1 MATKAPAKPST
12 KKPVTAKSE
21 SASASTYAPTK
32 AKTPAKPAV
41 TPAKPAMA
49 TAKPATVTTKPAT
62 VTTKPATVT
71 TKPATVTTKPA
82 TGKATLT
89 DVAKV
94 PSAKASPAKAG
105 SAKSTPAKPA
115 ATKAGSAKKSS
126 ASTPSKALEVASKP
140 GAEATPTKAPEAAE
154 SDDDDFE
161 PTAVAPTIA
170 VDPNAEPSEEEL
182 LKATEIE
189 ETDDEDDAVAP
200 VAVKTSILAKGEK
213 PTPAAL
219 KEVVTQLIKVSKG
232 KGVVTYDQ
240 LNAVLPDAVN
250 DPEQLD
256 LILEQLE
263 ARNIELV
270 EDLGETEPE
279 GFEAAGNGDEEES
292 GATQA
297 FDAAQAIAAEEE
309 ADIGEKIDDPVRM
322 YLSQMGEIPLLT
334 REQEIELARRI
345 EIYRD
350 GFRRKVMTM
359 PEAIRRGIQWVEEQK
374 EIKELQEKNAKS
386 HGSSPTRD
394 DYLDRAENH
403 LGTLYRIVEHVLPLA
418 EQANKI
424 TLDTPTE
431 RLLRN
436 RLFRAYRMLEE
447 MELDAKTVITIK
459 DEMLDLRRRILR
471 LRREIEQAK
480 KRKNLPKE
488 KQEELDRMAA
498 QVGEQ
503 IDRFIDRCVAVSKR
517 FRLYEEA
524 KQKLSCGN
532 LRLVVSIAKKYR
544 NRGLSFLDL
553 IQEGNAGL
561 MKAVEKYE
569 YKRGY
574 KFSTYAT
581 WWIRQ
586 GITRA
591 IADQARTIRI
601 PVHMIETMG
610 KLRKI
615 QKDILQDTGREATIE
630 EVAER
635 AGISVGECKR
645 VIRVS
650 KHPIS
655 LDRPIGDSDDCYF
668 GDFLEDKSVENPAN
682 ISSNELLKEKITE
695 VLDTLTD
702 REREII
708 CLRYGIGDGYTYTL
722 EEVGRRFNV
731 TRERVRQ
738 IEAKAIKKLQHPIRS
753 RKLEGFIDTKTY

>member
-1 MATKAPAKPST
+1 M
-12 KKPVTAKSE
+12 
-21 SASASTYAPTK
+21 
-32 AKTPAKPAV
+32 
-41 TPAKPAMA
+41 
-49 TAKPATVTTKPAT
+49 
-62 VTTKPATVT
+62 
-71 TKPATVTTKPA
+71 
-82 TGKATLT
+82 
-89 DVAKV
+89 
-94 PSAKASPAKAG
+94 
-105 SAKSTPAKPA
+105 AKSTSPVKPA
-115 ATKAGSAKKSS
+115 PPAPAPTEAQSAN
-126 ASTPSKALEVASKP
+126 
-140 GAEATPTKAPEAAE
+140 G
-154 SDDDDFE
+154 E
-161 PTAVAPTIA
+161 PVTTAVANPA
-170 VDPNAEPSEEEL
+170 GEGPMSLKDVVAL
-182 LKATEIE
+182 L
-189 ETDDEDDAVAP
+189 
-200 VAVKTSILAKGEK
+200 VKN
-213 PTPAAL
+213 
-219 KEVVTQLIKVSKG
+219 SKG
-232 KGVVTYDQ
+232 KGTVTYDQ
-240 LNAVLPDAVN
+240 LNALLPDAMN

-256 LILEQLE
+256 QILEQLE
-263 ARNIELV
+263 SKGVELV
-270 EDLGETEPE
+270 EEGGNDDSSDFAEEGTNPE
-279 GFEAAGNGDEEES
+279 DDAAASTARFERAAENADGDEVEL
-292 GATQA
+292 
-297 FDAAQAIAAEEE
+297 
-309 ADIGEKIDDPVRM
+309 GEKIDDPVRM

-334 REQEIELARRI
+334 RDQEIELARRI

-359 PEAIRRGIQWVEEQK
+359 PDAIKKGIGWVEEQK
-374 EIKELQEKNAKS
+374 EIKEQQEKNAKS
-386 HGSSPTRD
+386 HGSSPSRD
-394 DYLDRAENH
+394 DYLDRAANH
-403 LGTLYRIVEHVLPLA
+403 LNTLNGVITHSAPLSELVCSDAGA
-418 EQANKI
+418 EVRQ
-424 TLDTPTE
+424 E
-431 RLLRN
+431 QLLRN
-436 RLFRAYRMLEE
+436 RLTRAYRLLEE
-447 MELDAKTVITIK
+447 MELDAKTVIQVK
-459 DEMLDLRRRILR
+459 DDMLDMRRKVLR
-471 LRREIEQAK
+471 LRREIEQN
-480 KRKNLPKE
+480 KRKKAMVKE
-488 KQEELDRMAA
+488 KEQELTNLALTI
-498 QVGEQ
+498 GEP
-503 IDRFIDRCVAVSKR
+503 INRFLERCIAVSKR

-668 GDFLEDKSVENPAN
+668 GDFLEDKSAENPAN

-731 TRERVRQ
+731 TRERIRQ
-738 IEAKAIKKLQHPIRS
+738 IEAKSIKKLQHPLRS
-753 RKLEGFIDTKTY
+753 RKLEGFIDTKAH

>member
-1 MATKAPAKPST
+1 MTDSQGQAGHCQT
-12 KKPVTAKSE
+12 V
-21 SASASTYAPTK
+21 SASRLRLPVEPPVRPVRPVRK
-32 AKTPAKPAV
+32 A
-41 TPAKPAMA
+41 A
-49 TAKPATVTTKPAT
+49 TA
-62 VTTKPATVT
+62 
-71 TKPATVTTKPA
+71 
-82 TGKATLT
+82 TLR
-89 DVAKV
+89 D
-94 PSAKASPAKAG
+94 PM
-105 SAKSTPAKPA
+105 AKSTSPVKSAPPAVAAPAPA
-115 ATKAGSAKKSS
+115 AGAPAAG
-126 ASTPSKALEVASKP
+126 
-140 GAEATPTKAPEAAE
+140 APAG
-154 SDDDDFE
+154 
-161 PTAVAPTIA
+161 V
-170 VDPNAEPSEEEL
+170 AEPLS
-182 LKATEIE
+182 LKDVVATL
-189 ETDDEDDAVAP
+189 
-200 VAVKTSILAKGEK
+200 VKN
-213 PTPAAL
+213 
-219 KEVVTQLIKVSKG
+219 SKG
-232 KGVVTYDQ
+232 KGMVTYDQ
-240 LNAVLPDAVN
+240 LNALLPDAMN

-256 LILEQLE
+256 QVLEQLDSKGV
-263 ARNIELV
+263 ELV
-270 EDLGETEPE
+270 EEIGAAESEFGEDPGGNTEGDE
-279 GFEAAGNGDEEES
+279 SRAAGTGRYEAAEQATEGDE
-292 GATQA
+292 
-297 FDAAQAIAAEEE
+297 AEL
-309 ADIGEKIDDPVRM
+309 GEKIDDPVRM

-334 REQEIELARRI
+334 RDQEIELARRI

-350 GFRRKVMTM
+350 GFRRKVMTL
-359 PEAIRRGIQWVEEQK
+359 PEAIRRGIGWVEEQK
-374 EIKELQEKNAKS
+374 EIKEQQEKNAKS
-386 HGSSPTRD
+386 HGSSPSRD
-394 DYLDRAENH
+394 DYLDRAANH
-403 LGTLYRIVEHVLPLA
+403 LNTLNRVVLHSAPLS
-418 EQANKI
+418 EQVCNG
-424 TLDTPTE
+424 E
-431 RLLRN
+431 VSVRHEQLLRN
-436 RLFRAYRMLEE
+436 RLTRAYRLLEE
-447 MELDAKTVITIK
+447 MELDAKTVIQVK
-459 DEMLDLRRRILR
+459 DEMLDMRRKVLR
-471 LRREIEQAK
+471 LRREIEQN
-480 KRKNLPKE
+480 KRKKSVVKE
-488 KQEELDRMAA
+488 KEQELIDLALSI
-498 QVGEQ
+498 GEP
-503 IDRFIDRCVAVSKR
+503 IERFLERCVAVSKR

-615 QKDILQDTGREATIE
+615 QKDILQDTGREATLE

-668 GDFLEDKSVENPAN
+668 GDFLEDKSAENPAN

-731 TRERVRQ
+731 TRERIRQ
-738 IEAKAIKKLQHPIRS
+738 IEAKSIKKLQHPLRS
-753 RKLEGFIDTKTY
+753 RKLEGFIDTKAH

>member
-1 MATKAPAKPST
+1 MSIK
-12 KKPVTAKSE
+12 
-21 SASASTYAPTK
+21 
-32 AKTPAKPAV
+32 
-41 TPAKPAMA
+41 
-49 TAKPATVTTKPAT
+49 
-62 VTTKPATVT
+62 
-71 TKPATVTTKPA
+71 
-82 TGKATLT
+82 
-89 DVAKV
+89 DVV
-94 PSAKASPAKAG
+94 
-105 SAKSTPAKPA
+105 
-115 ATKAGSAKKSS
+115 
-126 ASTPSKALEVASKP
+126 AL
-140 GAEATPTKAPEAAE
+140 
-154 SDDDDFE
+154 
-161 PTAVAPTIA
+161 
-170 VDPNAEPSEEEL
+170 
-182 LKATEIE
+182 
-189 ETDDEDDAVAP
+189 
-200 VAVKTSILAKGEK
+200 LAKN
-213 PTPAAL
+213 
-219 KEVVTQLIKVSKG
+219 SKG
-232 KGVVTYDQ
+232 KGMVTYDQ
-240 LNAVLPDAVN
+240 LNALLPDAMN

-256 LILEQLE
+256 QILEQLD
-263 ARNIELV
+263 ARGIELV
-270 EDLGETEPE
+270 EEIGTDDGDFGEEAGTTEGEE
-279 GFEAAGNGDEEES
+279 GAPTGTRSFEATPDAPENDEVEL
-292 GATQA
+292 
-297 FDAAQAIAAEEE
+297 
-309 ADIGEKIDDPVRM
+309 GEKIDDPVRM

-374 EIKELQEKNAKS
+374 EIKEQQEKNAKS
-386 HGSSPTRD
+386 HGSSPSRD
-394 DYLDRAENH
+394 DYLDRAANH
-403 LGTLYRIVEHVLPLA
+403 LATLNRLVSHISPMSEKVCDGDVEVRS
-418 EQANKI
+418 EQ
-424 TLDTPTE
+424 
-431 RLLRN
+431 LLRN
-436 RLFRAYRMLEE
+436 RLTRAYRMLEE
-447 MELDAKTVITIK
+447 MELDAKTVIQVK
-459 DEMLDLRRRILR
+459 DEMLDARRRVLR
-471 LRREIEQAK
+471 VRREIDQN
-480 KRKNLPKE
+480 KRKKGMVKE
-488 KQEELDRMAA
+488 KEEELRKLSL
-498 QVGEQ
+498 QIGEP
-503 IDRFIDRCVAVSKR
+503 IERFLGRCVAVSKR

-610 KLRKI
+610 KMRKI

-668 GDFLEDKSVENPAN
+668 GDFLEDKSAENPAN

-731 TRERVRQ
+731 TRERIRQ
-738 IEAKAIKKLQHPIRS
+738 IEAKSIKKLQHPLRS
-753 RKLEGFIDTKTY
+753 RKLEGFIDTKAH

>member
-1 MATKAPAKPST
+1 M
-12 KKPVTAKSE
+12 
-21 SASASTYAPTK
+21 
-32 AKTPAKPAV
+32 
-41 TPAKPAMA
+41 
-49 TAKPATVTTKPAT
+49 
-62 VTTKPATVT
+62 
-71 TKPATVTTKPA
+71 
-82 TGKATLT
+82 
-89 DVAKV
+89 
-94 PSAKASPAKAG
+94 
-105 SAKSTPAKPA
+105 AKSTSPVKTPPPA
-115 ATKAGSAKKSS
+115 AAETNNDDINKADVDSAD
-126 ASTPSKALEVASKP
+126 
-140 GAEATPTKAPEAAE
+140 GPETTTI
-154 SDDDDFE
+154 
-161 PTAVAPTIA
+161 PAPTGEA
-170 VDPNAEPSEEEL
+170 PMS
-182 LKATEIE
+182 LK
-189 ETDDEDDAVAP
+189 DV
-200 VAVKTSILAKGEK
+200 V
-213 PTPAAL
+213 AAL
-219 KEVVTQLIKVSKG
+219 VKNSKG
-232 KGVVTYDQ
+232 KGMVTYDQ
-240 LNAVLPDAVN
+240 LNALLPDAMN

-256 LILEQLE
+256 HILEQLE
-263 ARNIELV
+263 SKGVELV
-270 EDLGETEPE
+270 EEIGSGDDSDFGEEGTNPE
-279 GFEAAGNGDEEES
+279 DDAAASTARFERAAENADGDEVEL
-292 GATQA
+292 
-297 FDAAQAIAAEEE
+297 
-309 ADIGEKIDDPVRM
+309 GEKIDDPVRM

-334 REQEIELARRI
+334 RDQEIELARRI

-359 PEAIRRGIQWVEEQK
+359 PDAIKKGIGWVEEQK
-374 EIKELQEKNAKS
+374 EIKEQQEKNAKS
-386 HGSSPTRD
+386 HGSSPSRD
-394 DYLDRAENH
+394 DYLDRAANH
-403 LGTLYRIVEHVLPLA
+403 LNTLNNVVNHSQPLSEMVCSETGA
-418 EQANKI
+418 DVRQEQ
-424 TLDTPTE
+424 
-431 RLLRN
+431 LLRN
-436 RLFRAYRMLEE
+436 RLTRAYRLLEE
-447 MELDAKTVITIK
+447 MELDAKTVIQVK
-459 DEMLDLRRRILR
+459 DDMLDIRRKVLR
-471 LRREIEQAK
+471 LRREIEQN
-480 KRKNLPKE
+480 KRKKGMVKE
-488 KQEELDRMAA
+488 KEQELINLSLLI
-498 QVGEQ
+498 GEP
-503 IDRFIDRCVAVSKR
+503 ISRFLERCIAVSKR

-668 GDFLEDKSVENPAN
+668 GDFLEDKSAENPAN

-731 TRERVRQ
+731 TRERIRQ
-738 IEAKAIKKLQHPIRS
+738 IEAKSIKKLQHPLRS
-753 RKLEGFIDTKTY
+753 RKLEGFIDTKAH

>member
-1 MATKAPAKPST
+1 MGKSSKPSTPPQPAPAKNPEKKST
-12 KKPVTAKSE
+12 PVAT
-21 SASASTYAPTK
+21 APTK
-32 AKTPAKPAV
+32 ADAVKNEAVKTAAPAKASAPVKAAAPVKTEAAAVKVAAPIKTSAAPVKTVAPAKAAAPVKTATPAKAASPVKSAA
-41 TPAKPAMA
+41 P
-49 TAKPATVTTKPAT
+49 
-62 VTTKPATVT
+62 
-71 TKPATVTTKPA
+71 
-82 TGKATLT
+82 
-89 DVAKV
+89 
-94 PSAKASPAKAG
+94 AKASAETAAPTAQQAEGAEG
-105 SAKSTPAKPA
+105 SETATATATPANGEAPMTLKDVV
-115 ATKAGSAKKSS
+115 AT
-126 ASTPSKALEVASKP
+126 L
-140 GAEATPTKAPEAAE
+140 
-154 SDDDDFE
+154 
-161 PTAVAPTIA
+161 
-170 VDPNAEPSEEEL
+170 
-182 LKATEIE
+182 
-189 ETDDEDDAVAP
+189 
-200 VAVKTSILAKGEK
+200 VKN
-213 PTPAAL
+213 
-219 KEVVTQLIKVSKG
+219 SKG

-240 LNAVLPDAVN
+240 LNALLPDAMN

-256 LILEQLE
+256 QILEQLE
-263 ARNIELV
+263 GKGVELV
-270 EDLGETEPE
+270 EEAGGDDNSDYSEEGDGGEDDAAASTER
-279 GFEAAGNGDEEES
+279 FERAAATVDGDEVEL
-292 GATQA
+292 
-297 FDAAQAIAAEEE
+297 
-309 ADIGEKIDDPVRM
+309 GEKIDDPVRM

-334 REQEIELARRI
+334 RDQEIELARRI

-359 PEAIRRGIQWVEEQK
+359 PDAIRKGIGWVEEQK
-374 EIKELQEKNAKS
+374 EIKEQQEKNAKS
-386 HGSSPTRD
+386 HGSSPSRD
-394 DYLDRAENH
+394 DYLDRAANH
-403 LGTLYRIVEHVLPLA
+403 LNTLTRVVEHTVALSTNVCGDEHDDVRE
-418 EQANKI
+418 EQ
-424 TLDTPTE
+424 
-431 RLLRN
+431 LLRN
-436 RLFRAYRMLEE
+436 RLTRAYRLLEE
-447 MELDAKTVITIK
+447 MELDAKTVIQVK
-459 DEMLDLRRRILR
+459 DDMLDMRRRVLR
-471 LRREIEQAK
+471 LRREIEQN
-480 KRKNLPKE
+480 KRKKTMVKE
-488 KQEELDRMAA
+488 KETELVNVAK
-498 QVGEQ
+498 VIGEP
-503 IDRFIDRCVAVSKR
+503 IERFLERCIAVSKR

-668 GDFLEDKSVENPAN
+668 GDFLEDKSAENPAN

-731 TRERVRQ
+731 TRERIRQ
-738 IEAKAIKKLQHPIRS
+738 IEAKSIKKLQHPLRS
-753 RKLEGFIDTKTY
+753 RKLEGFIDTKAH

>member
-1 MATKAPAKPST
+1 MAKQSSSDSST
-12 KKPVTAKSE
+12 KDKDGAEGGNQPVALK
-21 SASASTYAPTK
+21 
-32 AKTPAKPAV
+32 
-41 TPAKPAMA
+41 
-49 TAKPATVTTKPAT
+49 
-62 VTTKPATVT
+62 
-71 TKPATVTTKPA
+71 
-82 TGKATLT
+82 
-89 DVAKV
+89 DVIAQLVKV
-94 PSAKASPAKAG
+94 
-105 SAKSTPAKPA
+105 
-115 ATKAGSAKKSS
+115 AKKSM
-126 ASTPSKALEVASKP
+126 
-140 GAEATPTKAPEAAE
+140 
-154 SDDDDFE
+154 
-161 PTAVAPTIA
+161 
-170 VDPNAEPSEEEL
+170 
-182 LKATEIE
+182 
-189 ETDDEDDAVAP
+189 
-200 VAVKTSILAKGEK
+200 
-213 PTPAAL
+213 
-219 KEVVTQLIKVSKG
+219 
-232 KGVVTYDQ
+232 VTYDQ
-240 LNAVLPDAVN
+240 LNAILPDAVN

-256 LILEQLE
+256 QILEQLE
-263 ARNIELV
+263 ARGLELV
-270 EDLGETEPE
+270 EAPE
-279 GFEAAGNGDEEES
+279 GDDADFSEEGGDEGSAAGTASFEY
-292 GATQA
+292 
-297 FDAAQAIAAEEE
+297 AAQAEETEAE
-309 ADIGEKIDDPVRM
+309 IGEKIDDPVRM

-334 REQEIELARRI
+334 RDQEIELARRI

-350 GFRRKVMTM
+350 GFRRKVMSM
-359 PEAIRRGIQWVEEQK
+359 PDAIRRGIQWVEEQK
-374 EIKELQEKNAKS
+374 EIKEQQEKNAKS
-386 HGSSPTRD
+386 HGSSPSRD
-394 DYLDRAENH
+394 DYLDRAASH
-403 LGTLYRIVEHVLPLA
+403 LKTLYGLVDHSQKLSEEILVNVVSGEA
-418 EQANKI
+418 EADVAVRWTQ
-424 TLDTPTE
+424 
-431 RLLRN
+431 LLRN
-436 RLFRAYRMLEE
+436 RLARAHRMLEE
-447 MELDAKTVITIK
+447 MELDAKTVFTVK

-471 LRREIEQAK
+471 LRRELDQNRR
-480 KRKNLPKE
+480 RKAEFKQKE
-488 KQEELDRMAA
+488 VELGAIAR
-498 QVGEQ
+498 QVGEP
-503 IDRFIDRCVAVSKR
+503 IDRFLDRCNAVSRR

-524 KQKLSCGN
+524 KQKLSSGN

-630 EVAER
+630 EVAEK
-635 AGISVGECKR
+635 AGISVQECKR

-668 GDFLEDKSVENPAN
+668 GDFLEDKSAENPAN
-682 ISSNELLKEKITE
+682 ISSNELLKEKIQE

>member
-1 MATKAPAKPST
+1 MSIK
-12 KKPVTAKSE
+12 
-21 SASASTYAPTK
+21 
-32 AKTPAKPAV
+32 
-41 TPAKPAMA
+41 
-49 TAKPATVTTKPAT
+49 
-62 VTTKPATVT
+62 
-71 TKPATVTTKPA
+71 
-82 TGKATLT
+82 
-89 DVAKV
+89 DVV
-94 PSAKASPAKAG
+94 
-105 SAKSTPAKPA
+105 
-115 ATKAGSAKKSS
+115 
-126 ASTPSKALEVASKP
+126 AL
-140 GAEATPTKAPEAAE
+140 
-154 SDDDDFE
+154 
-161 PTAVAPTIA
+161 
-170 VDPNAEPSEEEL
+170 
-182 LKATEIE
+182 
-189 ETDDEDDAVAP
+189 
-200 VAVKTSILAKGEK
+200 LAKN
-213 PTPAAL
+213 
-219 KEVVTQLIKVSKG
+219 SKG
-232 KGVVTYDQ
+232 KGMVTYDQ
-240 LNAVLPDAVN
+240 LNALLPDAMN

-256 LILEQLE
+256 QILEQLD
-263 ARNIELV
+263 ARGIELV
-270 EDLGETEPE
+270 EEIGTDDGDFGEEAGTTEGEE
-279 GFEAAGNGDEEES
+279 GAPTGTRSFEATPDAPENDEVEL
-292 GATQA
+292 
-297 FDAAQAIAAEEE
+297 
-309 ADIGEKIDDPVRM
+309 GEKIDDPVRM

-334 REQEIELARRI
+334 GEQEIELARRI

-374 EIKELQEKNAKS
+374 EIKEQQEKNAKS
-386 HGSSPTRD
+386 HGSSPSRD
-394 DYLDRAENH
+394 DYLDRAANH
-403 LGTLYRIVEHVLPLA
+403 LATLNRLVSHISPMSEKVCDGDVEVRS
-418 EQANKI
+418 EQ
-424 TLDTPTE
+424 
-431 RLLRN
+431 LLRN
-436 RLFRAYRMLEE
+436 RLTRAYRMLEE
-447 MELDAKTVITIK
+447 MELDAKTVIQVK
-459 DEMLDLRRRILR
+459 DEMLDARRRVLR
-471 LRREIEQAK
+471 VRREIDQN
-480 KRKNLPKE
+480 KRKKGMVKE
-488 KQEELDRMAA
+488 KEEELRKLSL
-498 QVGEQ
+498 QIGEP
-503 IDRFIDRCVAVSKR
+503 IERFLGRCVAVSKR

-668 GDFLEDKSVENPAN
+668 GDFLEDKSAENPAN

-731 TRERVRQ
+731 TRERIRQ
-738 IEAKAIKKLQHPIRS
+738 IEAKSIKKLQHPLRS
-753 RKLEGFIDTKTY
+753 RKLEGFIDTKAH

>member
-1 MATKAPAKPST
+1 M
-12 KKPVTAKSE
+12 AKS
-21 SASASTYAPTK
+21 
-32 AKTPAKPAV
+32 
-41 TPAKPAMA
+41 
-49 TAKPATVTTKPAT
+49 
-62 VTTKPATVT
+62 
-71 TKPATVTTKPA
+71 
-82 TGKATLT
+82 
-89 DVAKV
+89 VA
-94 PSAKASPAKAG
+94 
-105 SAKSTPAKPA
+105 
-115 ATKAGSAKKSS
+115 
-126 ASTPSKALEVASKP
+126 
-140 GAEATPTKAPEAAE
+140 APEA
-154 SDDDDFE
+154 
-161 PTAVAPTIA
+161 
-170 VDPNAEPSEEEL
+170 PS
-182 LKATEIE
+182 KGDG
-189 ETDDEDDAVAP
+189 ETF
-200 VAVKTSILAKGEK
+200 TLS
-213 PTPAAL
+213 
-219 KEVVTQLIKVSKG
+219 EVVNLLVKASKG
-232 KGVVTYDQ
+232 KGMVTYDH
-240 LNAVLPDAVN
+240 LNAILPDAAS

-256 LILEQLE
+256 QILEQLE
-263 ARNIELV
+263 ARSIELV
-270 EDLGETEPE
+270 EEVSQDTIDETVSD
-279 GFEAAGNGDEEES
+279 DEEEGPS
-292 GATQA
+292 IYE
-297 FDAAQAIAAEEE
+297 DVNPLAAEAEY
-309 ADIGEKIDDPVRM
+309 AEKIDDPVRM

-334 REQEIELARRI
+334 RDQEIELARRI

-350 GFRRKVMTM
+350 GFRRKVMAM
-359 PEAIRRGIQWVEEQK
+359 PEAIRRGIAWVEEQK

-386 HGSSPTRD
+386 HGSSPSRD
-394 DYLDRAENH
+394 DYLDRAESH
-403 LGTLYRIVEHVLPLA
+403 LRSLYALVEHVTDLTAKLIEGSA
-418 EQANKI
+418 
-424 TLDTPTE
+424 TLRD
-431 RLLRN
+431 RQLYRN
-436 RLFRAYRMLEE
+436 RLNRGYRLLEE
-447 MELDAKTVITIK
+447 MELDAKTVIEVK
-459 DEMLDLRRRILR
+459 DDMLDIRRRILR
-471 LRREIEQAK
+471 TRREISQAS
-480 KRKNLPKE
+480 RRSGGDAAN
-488 KQEELDRMAA
+488 KQEQLDQLAHHI
-498 QVGEQ
+498 GESLDQ
-503 IDRFIDRCVAVSKR
+503 FVDRYSAVSRR
-517 FRLYEEA
+517 FYLYEDA
-524 KQKLSCGN
+524 KQRLSMGN

-630 EVAER
+630 EVAQR
-635 AGISVGECKR
+635 ANISVTECKR
-645 VIRVS
+645 IIKVS

-682 ISSNELLKEKITE
+682 ISSNEMLKEKITE
-695 VLDTLTD
+695 VLDSLTD

>member
-1 MATKAPAKPST
+1 M
-12 KKPVTAKSE
+12 SE
-21 SASASTYAPTK
+21 
-32 AKTPAKPAV
+32 
-41 TPAKPAMA
+41 
-49 TAKPATVTTKPAT
+49 ATVTTPVAG
-62 VTTKPATVT
+62 VAV
-71 TKPATVTTKPA
+71 AS
-82 TGKATLT
+82 GEEATLT
-89 DVAKV
+89 LPQMVDVLV
-94 PSAKASPAKAG
+94 
-105 SAKSTPAKPA
+105 
-115 ATKAGSAKKSS
+115 KKS
-126 ASTPSKALEVASKP
+126 E
-140 GAEATPTKAPEAAE
+140 
-154 SDDDDFE
+154 
-161 PTAVAPTIA
+161 
-170 VDPNAEPSEEEL
+170 
-182 LKATEIE
+182 
-189 ETDDEDDAVAP
+189 
-200 VAVKTSILAKGEK
+200 
-213 PTPAAL
+213 
-219 KEVVTQLIKVSKG
+219 G
-232 KGVVTYDQ
+232 KGAISYDA
-240 LNAVLPDAVN
+240 LNTLLPDTMN
-250 DPEQLD
+250 DPELLDQLIEK
-256 LILEQLE
+256 LNE
-263 ARNIELV
+263 RNIELV
-270 EDLGETEPE
+270 EEEPASN
-279 GFEAAGNGDEEES
+279 EASTNDSTTTATTSNDDEDGPNIYE
-292 GATQA
+292 
-297 FDAAQAIAAEEE
+297 DVNPLAQDDEFAN
-309 ADIGEKIDDPVRM
+309 KIDDPVRM

-350 GFRRKVMTM
+350 GFRAKVMST
-359 PEAIRRGIQWVEEQK
+359 PEALRRGIGWVEEQR

-386 HGSSPTRD
+386 HGSSPSRD
-394 DYLDRAENH
+394 NYLERAGSH
-403 LGTLYRIVEHVLPLA
+403 LTSMYAILEHVQPLVERIVDGVA
-418 EQANKI
+418 
-424 TLDTPTE
+424 DE
-431 RLLRN
+431 RDKQKFRN
-436 RLFRAYRMLEE
+436 RMSRAYGLLEE
-447 MELDAKTVITIK
+447 MELDATTVIDTK
-459 DEMLDLRRRILR
+459 EEMLDVRRRVLR
-471 LRREIEQAK
+471 LKREIKQAK
-480 KRKNLPKE
+480 SDPVEETE
-488 KQEELDRMAA
+488 KKDRLREIAV
-498 QVGEQ
+498 QIGESDNGLVTRYQ
-503 IDRFIDRCVAVSKR
+503 AVSKR
-517 FRLYEEA
+517 FRLYEDA
-524 KQKLSCGN
+524 KQRLSCGN

-615 QKDILQDTGREATIE
+615 QKDVLQDTGREATIE

-635 AGISVGECKR
+635 AGISVAECKR
-645 VIRVS
+645 IIKVS

-682 ISSNELLKEKITE
+682 ISSNEMLKEKITE

-753 RKLEGFIDTKTY
+753 RKLEGFIDTKAY

>member
-1 MATKAPAKPST
+1 MAKSAPPKKSPVSGKASKPSAPAPVKPAAKAAATTNKPS
-12 KKPVTAKSE
+12 S
-21 SASASTYAPTK
+21 
-32 AKTPAKPAV
+32 AKTPAKAV
-41 TPAKPAMA
+41 TPTASKAAAPA
-49 TAKPATVTTKPAT
+49 AKPATTVKPA
-62 VTTKPATVT
+62 
-71 TKPATVTTKPA
+71 
-82 TGKATLT
+82 
-89 DVAKV
+89 
-94 PSAKASPAKAG
+94 PAKPVAPA
-105 SAKSTPAKPA
+105 SAKPA
-115 ATKAGSAKKSS
+115 APAKAVVPA
-126 ASTPSKALEVASKP
+126 AA
-140 GAEATPTKAPEAAE
+140 KAPTPAVSKVAVPALAKPVAPAPAKPVAKAPVK
-154 SDDDDFE
+154 
-161 PTAVAPTIA
+161 PTAK
-170 VDPNAEPSEEEL
+170 S
-182 LKATEIE
+182 
-189 ETDDEDDAVAP
+189 AP
-200 VAVKTSILAKGEK
+200 VA
-213 PTPAAL
+213 PPAADSGD
-219 KEVVTQLIKVSKG
+219 EGTGRIEAAPAAAVPGQPMGIDQVIATLIKISKG
-232 KGVVTYDQ
+232 KGVVSYDQ
-240 LNAVLPDAVN
+240 LNAILPDAVN

-256 LILEQLE
+256 SILEKLE
-263 ARNIELV
+263 QKGIELV
-270 EDLGETEPE
+270 EDLSTGNETEEGGTPDAAAAGGEEEEGSPTYE
-279 GFEAAGNGDEEES
+279 GFNPLA
-292 GATQA
+292 
-297 FDAAQAIAAEEE
+297 AAEDEVE
-309 ADIGEKIDDPVRM
+309 LGEKIDDPVRM

-359 PEAIRRGIQWVEEQK
+359 PESIRRGIQWVEEQK
-374 EIKELQEKNAKS
+374 EVKELQEKNAKS

-394 DYLDRAENH
+394 DYLDRAESH
-403 LGTLYRIVEHVLPLA
+403 LGTMYSVVKHVQPLTEAACEAIPETRI
-418 EQANKI
+418 EQLMRN
-424 TLDTPTE
+424 
-431 RLLRN
+431 RLLR
-436 RLFRAYRMLEE
+436 AYRLLEE
-447 MELDAKTVITIK
+447 MELDAKTVIAIK

-471 LRREIEQAK
+471 LRREIEQN
-480 KRKNLPKE
+480 KRRKGTVKE
-488 KQEELDRMAA
+488 KEQELGGMARH
-498 QVGEQ
+498 VGEP
-503 IDRFIDRCVAVSKR
+503 IDRFIERCIAVSKR

-635 AGISVGECKR
+635 AAISVAECKR

-668 GDFLEDKSVENPAN
+668 GDFLEDKSAENPAN

-738 IEAKAIKKLQHPIRS
+738 IEAKAIKKLQHPIRA

>member
-1 MATKAPAKPST
+1 M
-12 KKPVTAKSE
+12 
-21 SASASTYAPTK
+21 
-32 AKTPAKPAV
+32 
-41 TPAKPAMA
+41 
-49 TAKPATVTTKPAT
+49 
-62 VTTKPATVT
+62 
-71 TKPATVTTKPA
+71 
-82 TGKATLT
+82 
-89 DVAKV
+89 
-94 PSAKASPAKAG
+94 
-105 SAKSTPAKPA
+105 AKSTPPVKSAPA
-115 ATKAGSAKKSS
+115 AAAPATANGAPAAAG
-126 ASTPSKALEVASKP
+126 T
-140 GAEATPTKAPEAAE
+140 
-154 SDDDDFE
+154 
-161 PTAVAPTIA
+161 
-170 VDPNAEPSEEEL
+170 AEPLSI
-182 LKATEIE
+182 KDVVATL
-189 ETDDEDDAVAP
+189 
-200 VAVKTSILAKGEK
+200 VKN
-213 PTPAAL
+213 
-219 KEVVTQLIKVSKG
+219 SKG
-232 KGVVTYDQ
+232 KGMVTYDQ
-240 LNAVLPDAVN
+240 LNALLPDAMN

-256 LILEQLE
+256 QVLEQLD
-263 ARNIELV
+263 AKGVELV
-270 EDLGETEPE
+270 EEIGTTASEGDFGEDPGGNTEGDE
-279 GFEAAGNGDEEES
+279 ARAAGTGRYEAAEQATDGDEVEL
-292 GATQA
+292 
-297 FDAAQAIAAEEE
+297 
-309 ADIGEKIDDPVRM
+309 GEKIDDPVRM

-334 REQEIELARRI
+334 RDQEIELARRI

-359 PEAIRRGIQWVEEQK
+359 PEAIRRGIGWVEEQK
-374 EIKELQEKNAKS
+374 EIKEQQEKNAKS
-386 HGSSPTRD
+386 HGSSPSRD
-394 DYLDRAENH
+394 DYLDRAANH
-403 LGTLYRIVEHVLPLA
+403 LNTLNRVVVHSHPLS
-418 EQANKI
+418 EQICNG
-424 TLDTPTE
+424 E
-431 RLLRN
+431 VSVRQEQLLRN
-436 RLFRAYRMLEE
+436 RLTRAYRLLEE
-447 MELDAKTVITIK
+447 MELDAKTVIQVK
-459 DEMLDLRRRILR
+459 DEMLDMRRKVLR
-471 LRREIEQAK
+471 LRREIEQN
-480 KRKNLPKE
+480 KRKKGMVKE
-488 KQEELDRMAA
+488 KENELSALA
-498 QVGEQ
+498 IQIGEP
-503 IDRFIDRCVAVSKR
+503 IERFIERCVAVSKR

-524 KQKLSCGN
+524 KQRLSCGN

-668 GDFLEDKSVENPAN
+668 GDFLEDKSAENPAN

-731 TRERVRQ
+731 TRERIRQ
-738 IEAKAIKKLQHPIRS
+738 IEAKSIKKLQHPLRS
-753 RKLEGFIDTKTY
+753 RKLEGFIDTKAH

>member
-1 MATKAPAKPST
+1 MSIK
-12 KKPVTAKSE
+12 
-21 SASASTYAPTK
+21 
-32 AKTPAKPAV
+32 
-41 TPAKPAMA
+41 
-49 TAKPATVTTKPAT
+49 
-62 VTTKPATVT
+62 
-71 TKPATVTTKPA
+71 
-82 TGKATLT
+82 
-89 DVAKV
+89 DVV
-94 PSAKASPAKAG
+94 
-105 SAKSTPAKPA
+105 
-115 ATKAGSAKKSS
+115 
-126 ASTPSKALEVASKP
+126 AL
-140 GAEATPTKAPEAAE
+140 
-154 SDDDDFE
+154 
-161 PTAVAPTIA
+161 
-170 VDPNAEPSEEEL
+170 
-182 LKATEIE
+182 
-189 ETDDEDDAVAP
+189 
-200 VAVKTSILAKGEK
+200 LAKN
-213 PTPAAL
+213 
-219 KEVVTQLIKVSKG
+219 SKG
-232 KGVVTYDQ
+232 KGMVTYDQ
-240 LNAVLPDAVN
+240 LNALLPDAMN

-256 LILEQLE
+256 QILEQLD
-263 ARNIELV
+263 ARGIELV
-270 EDLGETEPE
+270 EEIGTDDSDFGEEAGTTEGEE
-279 GFEAAGNGDEEES
+279 GAPTGTSRFEATPDAPENDEVEL
-292 GATQA
+292 
-297 FDAAQAIAAEEE
+297 
-309 ADIGEKIDDPVRM
+309 GEKIDDPVRM

-374 EIKELQEKNAKS
+374 EIKEQQEKNAKS
-386 HGSSPTRD
+386 HGSSPSRD
-394 DYLDRAENH
+394 DYLDRAANH
-403 LGTLYRIVEHVLPLA
+403 LATLTRLVIHISPMSEKVCGGDA
-418 EQANKI
+418 EVRSEQ
-424 TLDTPTE
+424 
-431 RLLRN
+431 LLRN
-436 RLFRAYRMLEE
+436 RLTRAYRMLEE
-447 MELDAKTVITIK
+447 MELDAKTVIQVK
-459 DEMLDLRRRILR
+459 DEMLDARRRVLR
-471 LRREIEQAK
+471 VRREIDQN
-480 KRKNLPKE
+480 KRKKGMVKE
-488 KQEELDRMAA
+488 KEEELRKLSL
-498 QVGEQ
+498 QIGEP
-503 IDRFIDRCVAVSKR
+503 IERFLGRCVAVSKR

-668 GDFLEDKSVENPAN
+668 GDFLEDKSAENPAN

-731 TRERVRQ
+731 TRERIRQ
-738 IEAKAIKKLQHPIRS
+738 IEAKSIKKLQHPLRS
-753 RKLEGFIDTKTY
+753 RKLEGFIDTKAH

>member
-1 MATKAPAKPST
+1 M
-12 KKPVTAKSE
+12 
-21 SASASTYAPTK
+21 
-32 AKTPAKPAV
+32 
-41 TPAKPAMA
+41 
-49 TAKPATVTTKPAT
+49 
-62 VTTKPATVT
+62 
-71 TKPATVTTKPA
+71 
-82 TGKATLT
+82 
-89 DVAKV
+89 
-94 PSAKASPAKAG
+94 
-105 SAKSTPAKPA
+105 
-115 ATKAGSAKKSS
+115 
-126 ASTPSKALEVASKP
+126 ASKQ
-140 GAEATPTKAPEAAE
+140 TSAP
-154 SDDDDFE
+154 
-161 PTAVAPTIA
+161 PTAVPAA
-170 VDPNAEPSEEEL
+170 SSQD
-182 LKATEIE
+182 K
-189 ETDDEDDAVAP
+189 DKD
-200 VAVKTSILAKGEK
+200 KEK
-213 PTPAAL
+213 EAQPTPAAAETEQPLTL
-219 KEVVTQLIKVSKG
+219 KDVVAHLVKQAKG
-232 KGVVTYDQ
+232 KSVVTYDQ
-240 LNAVLPDAVN
+240 LNILLPDAFN
-250 DPEQLD
+250 DSELLD
-256 LILEQLE
+256 QILEQLE
-263 ARNIELV
+263 AKGIELV
-270 EDLGETEPE
+270 EDAGAEDREFTEDP
-279 GFEAAGNGDEEES
+279 G
-292 GATQA
+292 GATEEPA
-297 FDAAQAIAAEEE
+297 TATFEGYTSLNEE
-309 ADIGEKIDDPVRM
+309 AEVELGEKIDDPVRM

-334 REQEIELARRI
+334 RDQEIELARRI

-350 GFRRKVMTM
+350 GFRRKVMTL

-374 EIKELQEKNAKS
+374 EIKEQQEKNAKS
-386 HGSSPTRD
+386 HGSSPSRD
-394 DYLDRAENH
+394 DYLDRAASH
-403 LGTLYRIVEHVLPLA
+403 LSTLYCLIEHIQVHNEGVAVAGADPVEPAELEEVRA
-418 EQANKI
+418 EQM
-424 TLDTPTE
+424 
-431 RLLRN
+431 LRN
-436 RLFRAYRMLEE
+436 RLMRGYRLLEE
-447 MELDAKTVITIK
+447 MELDAKTVIQVK
-459 DEMLDLRRRILR
+459 EDLLDMRRRVLR
-471 LRREIEQAK
+471 MRREIEQNRRK
-480 KRKNLPKE
+480 KGMVKE
-488 KQEELDRMAA
+488 KEQELQMLAKL
-498 QVGEQ
+498 VGEP
-503 IDRFIDRCVAVSKR
+503 IERFIERCQAVSRR

-553 IQEGNAGL
+553 IQEGNSL

-630 EVAER
+630 EVADK
-635 AGISVGECKR
+635 ANISVAECKR

-668 GDFLEDKSVENPAN
+668 GDFLEDKSAENPAN

-695 VLDTLTD
+695 VLDTLTG

-708 CLRYGIGDGYTYTL
+708 CLRYGIGGSYTYTL

>member
-1 MATKAPAKPST
+1 M
-12 KKPVTAKSE
+12 
-21 SASASTYAPTK
+21 
-32 AKTPAKPAV
+32 
-41 TPAKPAMA
+41 
-49 TAKPATVTTKPAT
+49 
-62 VTTKPATVT
+62 
-71 TKPATVTTKPA
+71 
-82 TGKATLT
+82 
-89 DVAKV
+89 
-94 PSAKASPAKAG
+94 
-105 SAKSTPAKPA
+105 AKSTSPVKSAPPAVAAPAPA
-115 ATKAGSAKKSS
+115 AG
-126 ASTPSKALEVASKP
+126 
-140 GAEATPTKAPEAAE
+140 
-154 SDDDDFE
+154 
-161 PTAVAPTIA
+161 
-170 VDPNAEPSEEEL
+170 
-182 LKATEIE
+182 
-189 ETDDEDDAVAP
+189 AP
-200 VAVKTSILAKGEK
+200 VAGAEPLSLKDVVATLVKN
-213 PTPAAL
+213 
-219 KEVVTQLIKVSKG
+219 SKG
-232 KGVVTYDQ
+232 KGMVTYDQ
-240 LNAVLPDAVN
+240 LNALLPDAMN

-256 LILEQLE
+256 QVLEQLDSKGV
-263 ARNIELV
+263 ELV
-270 EDLGETEPE
+270 EEIGAAESEFGEDPGGNTEGDE
-279 GFEAAGNGDEEES
+279 SRAAGTGRYEAAEQATEGDE
-292 GATQA
+292 
-297 FDAAQAIAAEEE
+297 AEL
-309 ADIGEKIDDPVRM
+309 GEKIDDPVRM

-334 REQEIELARRI
+334 RDQEIELARRI

-350 GFRRKVMTM
+350 GFRRKVMTL
-359 PEAIRRGIQWVEEQK
+359 PEAIRRGIGWVEEQK
-374 EIKELQEKNAKS
+374 EIKEQQEKNAKS
-386 HGSSPTRD
+386 HGSSPSRD
-394 DYLDRAENH
+394 DYLDRAANH
-403 LGTLYRIVEHVLPLA
+403 LNTLNRVVLHSAPLS
-418 EQANKI
+418 EQVCNG
-424 TLDTPTE
+424 E
-431 RLLRN
+431 VSVRHEQLLRN
-436 RLFRAYRMLEE
+436 RLTRAYRLLEE
-447 MELDAKTVITIK
+447 MELDAKTVIQVK
-459 DEMLDLRRRILR
+459 DEMLDMRRKVLR
-471 LRREIEQAK
+471 LRREIEQN
-480 KRKNLPKE
+480 KRKKSVVKE
-488 KQEELDRMAA
+488 KEQELIDLALSI
-498 QVGEQ
+498 GEP
-503 IDRFIDRCVAVSKR
+503 IERFLERCVAVSKR

-615 QKDILQDTGREATIE
+615 QKDILQDTGREATLE

-635 AGISVGECKR
+635 AVISVGECKR

-668 GDFLEDKSVENPAN
+668 GDFLEDKSAENPAN

-731 TRERVRQ
+731 TRERIRQ
-738 IEAKAIKKLQHPIRS
+738 IEAKSIKKLQHPLRS
-753 RKLEGFIDTKTY
+753 RKLEGFIDTKAH